1 MSRDEI
7 VEKER
12 VEKECENSKSASK
25 KRESSGSACRKNR
38 LEKECE

>member
-12 VEKECENSKSASK
+12 VEECEYRKSASK
-25 KRESSGSACRKNR
+25 KERVVGVHV
-38 LEKECE
+38 EKID